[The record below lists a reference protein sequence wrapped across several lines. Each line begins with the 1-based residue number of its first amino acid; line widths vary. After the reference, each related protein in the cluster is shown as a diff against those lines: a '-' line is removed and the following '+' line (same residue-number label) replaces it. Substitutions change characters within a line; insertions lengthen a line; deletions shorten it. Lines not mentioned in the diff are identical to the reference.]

1 MTLFDSIHLF
11 HLFTHSLELILVWSL
26 SAEGATATIADIVLE
41 NADIALSGLQS
52 LIMLIY
58 TTVYA
63 FKLVSMAFNLVFMV
77 TEVLSEILNL
87 CHE

>member
-1 MTLFDSIHLF
+1 M
-11 HLFTHSLELILVWSL
+11 
-26 SAEGATATIADIVLE
+26 IADIVLE

-52 LIMLIY
+52 LIMLFYETAMLIY

-63 FKLVSMAFNLVFMV
+63 FNRVFIAFKLV